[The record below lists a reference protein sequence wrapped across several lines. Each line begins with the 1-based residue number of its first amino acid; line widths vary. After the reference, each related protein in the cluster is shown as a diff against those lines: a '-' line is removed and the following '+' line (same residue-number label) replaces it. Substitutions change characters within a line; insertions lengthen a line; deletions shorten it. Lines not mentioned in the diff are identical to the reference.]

1 MSRSPW
7 KIRPTVARRMINIVQ
22 AAALAVDRVELTPD
36 GRFVVVPRDATN
48 ASTIE
53 ARPTDKKDEWD
64 V

>member
-1 MSRSPW
+1 
-7 KIRPTVARRMINIVQ
+7 MINIVQ
-22 AAALAVDRVELTPD
+22 AAGLAVDRVELTPD

-53 ARPTDKKDEWD
+53 ARPPDKKDEWE

>member
-1 MSRSPW
+1 
-7 KIRPTVARRMINIVQ
+7 
-22 AAALAVDRVELTPD
+22 LAVDRVELTPD

-64 V
+64 VDGRDPPPASLRQRIHR